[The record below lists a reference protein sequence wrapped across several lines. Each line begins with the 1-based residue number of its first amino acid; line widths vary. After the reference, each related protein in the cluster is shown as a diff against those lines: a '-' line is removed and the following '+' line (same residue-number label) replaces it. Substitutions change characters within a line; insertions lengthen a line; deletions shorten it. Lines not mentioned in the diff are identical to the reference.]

1 MNLKIFTTS
10 RQIRKYLEDKE
21 NQFLDKFY
29 TLGEFLDKIIIVDNK
44 KFIDETLRKKY
55 LFKAIEDVNVEK
67 LGISKEFIN
76 FFDDSNF
83 IFSFFNE
90 LFLEDVE
97 IDNVIMNDI
106 YLDYVEHLEIL
117 KEIKNNYKTL
127 IEADGYIDKFL
138 IEEFRINESLLE
150 GIEKIELILDGYLS
164 KFDLKILTK
173 IKTPIEIKF
182 NVDKFNKSLIEKSLK
197 ISVDEGSYILDF
209 HNLKLQQLK
218 QTKPSQ
224 SCEIAYFSERL
235 NQVNFVFAKIAQMV
249 DKGIKP
255 ENIVV
260 ILPDEDFSEFLELF
274 DKYNNLNFAMGRSFR
289 DSNLYIKLRAI
300 YDYLTDEDEVAFSKC
315 KDVFEEYQN
324 SNLIDFIKRLAT
336 NKELKIIDEE
346 LFKLSQFN
354 TFFSEKKEFLHFI
367 LEKFKTLTFDDAYSG
382 KITCMGV
389 LESRGMQFDGV
400 VIIDFNEDI
409 VPRVNDSDMF
419 LNSFIRQTAKL
430 PTRMDKENLQKHY
443 YFELISNAKEVAI
456 SYIQNEEKSPS
467 RFLYELG
474 FKLPKNSSDEKY
486 KEIVYNLSN
495 EKELSHYSD
504 EFNIKYP
511 LYPTTLKTLLE
522 CPKKYYFS
530 KILKIENETI
540 EEEEFFGNIFHE
552 AIQETIKQKE
562 NINSVDEY
570 FNVLIENITSKI
582 KSKELLFDL
591 LVKWE
596 DKLKEFCK
604 KDYEDMKYSKNELE
618 TTKEFI
624 FEGQKLAC
632 RVDRVDIKEKEIILI
647 DYKTSKNAKKSEEY
661 IYDFQTTFYFL
672 WAKENYPNK
681 TIKTIIWDISE
692 VKKIDGILKIDI
704 LKEVLDNLPMKVKE
718 ANDIVFD
725 EKILKKAADICRY
738 CDYNVACGRE

>member
-1 MNLKIFTTS
+1 MKLKIFTTS
-10 RQIRKYLEDKE
+10 RQIRKWLEDKE

-55 LFKAIEDVNVEK
+55 LFKAIENVDVEK
-67 LGISKEFIN
+67 LGISKDFIG

-97 IDNVIMNDI
+97 IDNVIMNDV
-106 YLDYVEHLEIL
+106 YLDYVEHLGIL
-117 KEIKNNYKTL
+117 KEIKKNYKNL

-138 IEEFRINESLLE
+138 IEEFRINEVLLE

-164 KFDLKILTK
+164 KFDLKILSK

-197 ISVDEGSYILDF
+197 ISVEEGSYILDF
-209 HNLKLQQLK
+209 HNLKLQELK

-224 SCEIAYFSERL
+224 TLEVAYFSERL
-235 NQVNFVFAKIAQMV
+235 NQVNFVFAKISQMIE
-249 DKGIKP
+249 KGIKP
-255 ENIVV
+255 ENIAV

-274 DKYNNLNFAMGRSFR
+274 DKYNNLNFAMGRSFK
-289 DSNLYIKLRAI
+289 DSNLYIKLQAI

-324 SNLIDFIKRLAT
+324 TNLIDFIKNLAT

-346 LFKLSQFN
+346 LFKLSQFR
-354 TFFSEKKEFLHFI
+354 TFFNSKEEFLYFI

-400 VIIDFNEDI
+400 IIVDFNEDI

-419 LNSFIRQTAKL
+419 LNSFIRKTTKL

-456 SYIQNEEKSPS
+456 SYVKDEEKSAS

-474 FKLPKNSSDEKY
+474 FSLGENADEIY
-486 KEIVYNLSN
+486 KEIVYNFSN
-495 EKELSHYSD
+495 EKEIAFYDD

-562 NINSVDEY
+562 NINNYQEY
-570 FNVLIENITSKI
+570 FDILIENITKKI
-582 KSKELLFDL
+582 SDKELLFDV

-604 KDYEDMKYSKNELE
+604 KDYEDMKYSINELE
-618 TTKEFI
+618 TTKEFF
-624 FEGQKLAC
+624 FEGKKLAC
-632 RVDRVDIKEKEIILI
+632 RVDRIDIKEKEIILI

-681 TIKTIIWDISE
+681 TIKTIIWDIANA
-692 VKKIDGILKIDI
+692 KKIDGILKIET
-704 LKEVLDNLPMKVKE
+704 LKEVLNNLPNKIKMAE
-718 ANDIVFD
+718 DIIID
-725 EKILKKAADICRY
+725 EKVLKKAADICKY
-738 CDYNVACGRE
+738 CDYNVACGME